1 MMFTLGN
8 CVKFSKRNWIIMKRR
23 EIVVLHSPSE
33 FSYHLRGIVNYVLM
47 PTGPPKV
54 RGLFGKKID

>member
-1 MMFTLGN
+1 MFTLGN
-8 CVKFSKRNWIIMKRR
+8 CVKLSKRNWIIIKKR
-23 EIVVLHSPSE
+23 EIVVSHSPSK

-54 RGLFGKKID
+54 RGLFGKKIN